1 MALREPSR
9 RDIRQTE
16 RDARELAHAMLSG
29 SRGELRRVSRS
40 LREQAEEIIR
50 QEKQAERARLRDV
63 AALRK
68 ILRSEGRRAKAPGHG
83 LAKQLREYQPQIEAR
98 RAALAQQKERRDE
111 LAQVL
116 TRPSANGD
124 SIPFIAK
131 GGKLIYIEN
140 RDPAVRGELHQIW
153 IMGKY
158 RPSNLYRWKGRSF
171 RDDRTGRR
179 YEIETD
185 MNVVQAIHDVV
196 PSDYHKRVYRRA
208 RRAAA

>member
-1 MALREPSR
+1 MALRKPSLR
-9 RDIRQTE
+9 ELRQAE
-16 RDARELAHAMLSG
+16 RDARDLARAVLAGH
-29 SRGELRRVSRS
+29 RGELRRVSRA
-40 LREQAEEIIR
+40 LRAQAEEIIR
-50 QEKQAERARLRDV
+50 QAKQAERARKRDV

-68 ILRSEGRRAKAPGHG
+68 ILQREGRKPKPQGRG

-111 LAQVL
+111 LARVV
-116 TRPSANGD
+116 TRPSANGE

-153 IMGKY
+153 ITGKY
-158 RPSNLYRWKGRSF
+158 RPSNLYRWQGRSF

-179 YEIETD
+179 YQVETD
-185 MNVVQAIHDVV
+185 MAVLQAIHDVV
-196 PSDYHKRVYRRA
+196 PSDYHRRVYRRA
-208 RRAAA
+208 RKAAE